1 MYTATTSCHWKHSS
15 LFVFS
20 ENMAQKGLGASRGCT
35 SEQKEF
41 NIVAV
46 GDAACGKT
54 ALITTYTTGVFPEY
68 CLPTV
73 LESTV
78 ANTVFDGQQFQLNIS
93 DCSGTED
100 FDRLR
105 PMSYRNVDV
114 VLICYDVMSPA
125 TFENVF
131 HRWYP
136 EVQHFCARVP
146 IILVGC
152 KTDLRSDK
160 FLEEKLWSLGQNA
173 IMYTQGEE
181 ARRKISAVAYL
192 ECSAKCHEKVDDVF
206 REATKQALMVK
217 RVKARVTKSG
227 SPCAS
232 S

>member
-1 MYTATTSCHWKHSS
+1 
-15 LFVFS
+15 
-20 ENMAQKGLGASRGCT
+20 MAQKGLGASRGCT

-54 ALITTYTTGVFPEY
+54 ALITTYTTGVFPEVSKTLCDSHKIVKY
-68 CLPTV
+68 C
-73 LESTV
+73 S
-78 ANTVFDGQQFQLNIS
+78 
-93 DCSGTED
+93 TED

-192 ECSAKCHEKVDDVF
+192 ECSAKCNENVDDVF

-217 RVKARVTKSG
+217 RVKDRVTKSG